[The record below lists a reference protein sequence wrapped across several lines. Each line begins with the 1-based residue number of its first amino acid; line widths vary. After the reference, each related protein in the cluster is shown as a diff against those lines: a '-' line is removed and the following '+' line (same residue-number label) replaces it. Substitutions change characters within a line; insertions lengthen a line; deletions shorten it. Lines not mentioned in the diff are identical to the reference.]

1 MARYTD
7 VMPHYEYPRPA
18 LTADVVALTN
28 SPDSHVLLVRRA
40 HEPFEGEWALP
51 GGFVD
56 EYETPERAAVRE
68 FAEETG
74 LALPGELELLG
85 VYGEK
90 GRDPRGWT
98 VSVVYLASFEA
109 PEPPRPG
116 DDAADARWFPTGA
129 LPPLA
134 FDHDGV
140 VSDAMRYGGERT

>member
-1 MARYTD
+1 
-7 VMPHYEYPRPA
+7 MPDYEYPRPA

-28 SPDSHVLLVRRA
+28 GPDSRVLLVRRA
-40 HEPFEGEWALP
+40 HEPFGSGWALP

-56 EYETPERAAVRE
+56 EYEAPERAAVRE

-74 LALPGELELLG
+74 LVFPGVPRLLG

-98 VSVVYLASFEA
+98 VSAVYLASFDA

-129 LPPLA
+129 LPALA
-134 FDHDGV
+134 FDHEGIV
-140 VSDAMRYGGERT
+140 ADAIQRAGERA